1 MRLSIVVPT
10 YNVEPWIEKCIR
22 SLEDQ
27 NLPKTDYEIIVVND
41 GSPDKSAVIA
51 RELNEEFRN
60 IKVID
65 QKNKGL
71 AGARNTGVKN
81 ANGNYIVFVD
91 PDDYI
96 EKDCLQKM
104 LFFVEDK
111 NLDIGMFNQYLITS
125 TGIVKISN
133 NVAETKV
140 ISGIELYGLRG
151 NDSACKYLIKRKYLT
166 DNALYFYE
174 EAVFLEDGE
183 FSPRLHAKAAR
194 TAFKDIPFYFYCIRS
209 GSLVTTDIAVS
220 DKATDGYIKSS
231 LHLKSF
237 QKNSDLTNQQKIFL
251 NHAIAKFVILPFTLS
266 ANRIG
271 LKNFV
276 GIKQK
281 IKKAGI
287 NTIDSEGIKGMRR
300 RHTIL
305 FNFSPDLL
313 FLFLLIEK
321 TLKSI
326 RLRIS
331 WNNK

>member
-71 AGARNTGVKN
+71 AGARNTGIKN

-96 EKDCLQKM
+96 EKDCLQKL

-125 TGIVKISN
+125 TGTVKRST

-140 ISGIELYGLRG
+140 ISGIELYGLRS

-166 DNALYFYE
+166 DNALYFLEKAAY
-174 EAVFLEDGE
+174 LEDAE
-183 FSPRLHAKAAR
+183 FAPRLHAKAAR
-194 TAFKDIPFYFYCIRS
+194 TAFKDIPFYFYYIRS

-220 DKATDGYIKSS
+220 DKATEGYLKSS

-251 NHAIAKFVILPFTLS
+251 NQAIAKFIILPFVLS
-266 ANRIG
+266 ANRNG
-271 LKNFV
+271 LKNFS

-281 IKKAGI
+281 IKNAGI
-287 NTIDSEGIKGMRR
+287 RTIDFEGIMGMRR

-305 FNFSPDLL
+305 FNFSPNVL
-313 FLFLLIEK
+313 FLYLLIK
-321 TLKSI
+321 HSLQSI
-326 RLRIS
+326 GGRIGF
-331 WNNK
+331 NN